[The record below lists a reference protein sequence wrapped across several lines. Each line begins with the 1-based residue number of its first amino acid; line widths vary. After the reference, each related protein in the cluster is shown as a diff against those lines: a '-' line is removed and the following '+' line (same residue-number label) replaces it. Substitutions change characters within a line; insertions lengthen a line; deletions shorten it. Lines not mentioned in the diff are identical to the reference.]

1 VTNHRRARFA
11 NRNCSDVSMI
21 RRELFGLSI
30 LLKAALIVGLL
41 STSQAKASC
50 LNPNADSR
58 LRTFCVA
65 ETLNRNEISV
75 GDATLLDV
83 LLKREGYADGIGLPN
98 EVSPFSNQIHFAPTI
113 DYNTNINGGNPNRPL
128 ILGGLAFM
136 GDEAKVRRSGLVLG
150 FGVGVNGR
158 RSYGPG
164 RYLDYSLTARYG
176 YAPQHSLSIFRGN
189 ANVCSRNHIVNHWY
203 FDACGDV
210 THLVRDLVTET
221 TGGFSLSTVTL
232 FGNSSGSYHGA
243 AIGVRRHYTQA
254 YEQNQMLLGWSTARR
269 RGLFTSINITFGEA
283 VANQMAVRRS
293 LQATIGTTMLGRAL
307 TASVSHSYS
316 DGGAL
321 FGVGRYETARS
332 INFSYAVTP
341 NLSLNLGY
349 RDVSSSISYFSEQN
363 PVFSFQVS
371 PIRF

>member
-1 VTNHRRARFA
+1 
-11 NRNCSDVSMI
+11 
-21 RRELFGLSI
+21 
-30 LLKAALIVGLL
+30 
-41 STSQAKASC
+41 
-50 LNPNADSR
+50 
-58 LRTFCVA
+58 
-65 ETLNRNEISV
+65 
-75 GDATLLDV
+75 
-83 LLKREGYADGIGLPN
+83 
-98 EVSPFSNQIHFAPTI
+98 
-113 DYNTNINGGNPNRPL
+113 
-128 ILGGLAFM
+128 
-136 GDEAKVRRSGLVLG
+136 
-150 FGVGVNGR
+150 
-158 RSYGPG
+158 
-164 RYLDYSLTARYG
+164 
-176 YAPQHSLSIFRGN
+176 
-189 ANVCSRNHIVNHWY
+189 
-203 FDACGDV
+203 
-210 THLVRDLVTET
+210 
-221 TGGFSLSTVTL
+221 
-232 FGNSSGSYHGA
+232 
-243 AIGVRRHYTQA
+243 
-254 YEQNQMLLGWSTARR
+254 LLGWSTARR